1 MCHLVTTSEELET
14 WRLDGGRPGLNR
26 WGPALLCNEDVTSTR
41 LEPRDSVGRLRC
53 WGGAWAPGKPGSH
66 GRLWLVRES

>member
-26 WGPALLCNEDVTSTR
+26 WGPALLRDEDVTSTW
-41 LEPRDSVGRLRC
+41 LEPRASV
-53 WGGAWAPGKPGSH
+53 A
-66 GRLWLVRES
+66 